1 MLAVT
6 SGKKE
11 KTSATLVSG
20 TMATIHGVAWNATSH
35 HAKYAKQNLI
45 FVKQSLTSVKHAYFR
60 HANAVLHDLAARNIE
75 TQLKI
80 EKSGLAA
87 NAGKRRRLLLALA
100 VFAWSFAVASRE

>member
-1 MLAVT
+1 
-6 SGKKE
+6 
-11 KTSATLVSG
+11 
-20 TMATIHGVAWNATSH
+20 MAIIHGVAWSVTFH

-45 FVKQSLTSVKHAYFR
+45 FVKQRLTSVRHAYFH

-87 NAGKRRRLLLALA
+87 NACKRRRLLLALA